1 MVTVSEPTDSRVG
14 PLFGVVCTGVVVVGS
29 VCVIVVVV
37 GNVVVVVV
45 VGGCVDLVVVVV
57 LRFLTTQRKWE

>member
-14 PLFGVVCTGVVVVGS
+14 PLFSVVCTGVVVVGS

-37 GNVVVVVV
+37 GNVVVVV